1 MLTIKKDAPRV
12 ASFFI
17 DFREQRKFC
26 NHTSLFTPKKK
37 KNYKAGVEA
46 RDCLELRAAF
56 ASSLSSA

>member
-1 MLTIKKDAPRV
+1 MLQGWNPFLLTLESKENSVI
-12 ASFFI
+12 I
-17 DFREQRKFC
+17 L
-26 NHTSLFTPKKK
+26 LFLPPPK